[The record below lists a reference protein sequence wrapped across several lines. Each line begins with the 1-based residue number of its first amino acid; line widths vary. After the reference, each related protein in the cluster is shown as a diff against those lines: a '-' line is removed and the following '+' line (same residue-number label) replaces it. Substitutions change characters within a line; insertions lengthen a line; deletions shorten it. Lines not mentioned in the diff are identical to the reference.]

1 MSCRAHSVP
10 VASRPVIDLPEI
22 LAREFGLAVTAI
34 EANDGGIDRSAQRFR
49 VRAAQPHGDLRWFAV
64 KWSSGGS
71 IAGLRTP
78 AALSE
83 VPINGVPGPLPAR
96 DRRPWADV
104 PSDGEPRRLSVVPW
118 VGNRQAIDGG
128 LNETQWRAFGR
139 LLAGV
144 HAYRVPAELRAVLPP
159 MSHDREIAAVNRTD
173 DLVENDRAGVDR
185 DVAALWRSHRDRLMS
200 AADAVPTLG
209 GGIEPNVLCHAD
221 PHLGN
226 LLADDR
232 DATDGS
238 VWLVDWDDA
247 VLATPELDL
256 MFVLG
261 ATYGSEHIGEAE
273 RTWFATGYLASESA
287 NGDDLRRAADPERL
301 RYYRAVRA
309 LIDVADLAA
318 EALVPQ
324 TEPGWRAVAA
334 RLVAEN
340 LARDGLLALAGL

>member
-1 MSCRAHSVP
+1 M
-10 VASRPVIDLPEI
+10 IDLPEI
-22 LAREFGLAVTAI
+22 LAAEFGLAVSAVET
-34 EANDGGIDRSAQRFR
+34 NDAGIDRSAQRFR
-49 VRAAQPHGDLRWFAV
+49 VRAEQPHGDPRWFAG

-71 IAGLRTP
+71 IAGLWTP

-83 VPINGVPGPLPAR
+83 APINGVPGPLPAR

-104 PSDGEPRRLSVVPW
+104 PLYGEPRRLSVVPW
-118 VGNRQAIDGG
+118 VGDRQAIDGG
-128 LNETQWRAFGR
+128 LTESQWRAFGR

-144 HAYRVPAELRAVLPP
+144 HAYRVRAELRAVLPA
-159 MSHDREIAAVNRTD
+159 MSHDRELAAVKRTD
-173 DLVENDRAGVDR
+173 DLVENDRTGVNR
-185 DVAALWRSHRDRLMS
+185 DVAAVWRSQRDRLMS
-200 AADAVPTLG
+200 AADAVPALAG
-209 GGIEPNVLCHAD
+209 AIEPAVLCHAD

-226 LLADDR
+226 VLADDR
-232 DATDGS
+232 DTADSS

-261 ATYGSEHIGEAE
+261 ATYGSEHISEPE

-287 NGDDLRRAADPERL
+287 TGDDLRRAADPERL

-318 EALVPQ
+318 EALVPE

-340 LARDGLLALAGL
+340 LAPDGLLALAGL

>member
-1 MSCRAHSVP
+1 M
-10 VASRPVIDLPEI
+10 IELPEI
-22 LAREFGLAVTAI
+22 LAAEFGLAVSAVET
-34 EANDGGIDRSAQRFR
+34 NDGGIDRSAQRFR
-49 VRAAQPHGDLRWFAV
+49 VRAEQPHGDPRWFAV

-71 IAGLRTP
+71 IAGLWTP

-83 VPINGVPGPLPAR
+83 APIGGVPGPLPAR

-104 PSDGEPRRLSVVPW
+104 PLDGEPRRLSVVPW
-118 VGNRQAIDGG
+118 VGDRRAIDGG
-128 LNETQWRAFGR
+128 LTETQWRAFGR

-144 HAYRVPAELRAVLPP
+144 HAYRVPAELRAVLPA
-159 MSHDREIAAVNRTD
+159 MSHDRELAAVKRTD
-173 DLVENDRAGVDR
+173 DLVENHRTSVDR
-185 DVAALWRSHRDRLMS
+185 DVAALWRSQRDRLMS
-200 AADAVPTLG
+200 AADAVPALAG
-209 GGIEPNVLCHAD
+209 AIEPAVLCHAD

-226 LLADDR
+226 VLADDR
-232 DATDGS
+232 DAADSS

-247 VLATPELDL
+247 ALATPDLDL

-261 ATYGSEHIGEAE
+261 ATYGGEHIGEPE

-287 NGDDLRRAADPERL
+287 TGDDLRLVADPERL

-318 EALVPQ
+318 EALVPE

-334 RLVAEN
+334 RLVVAN
-340 LARDGLLALAGL
+340 LAPDGLLALAGL